1 MFARGWEQR
10 TSLTFHASGKDC
22 IDLFCSNTVFLNIA
36 FAVVLIGILAGASS
50 QPWFLVVAIV
60 WMAVGG
66 YFLQRSRRNR
76 PGPPNL
82 FDDEPR

>member
-1 MFARGWEQR
+1 MSQDQNSAPGSTR
-10 TSLTFHASGKDC
+10 A
-22 IDLFCSNTVFLNIA
+22 ITVFLNIA

-66 YFLQRSRRNR
+66 YFLHRSRRNR

>member
-1 MFARGWEQR
+1 MMSRDQNSAPEPTRAIR
-10 TSLTFHASGKDC
+10 
-22 IDLFCSNTVFLNIA
+22 VFLNIA
-36 FAVVLIGILAGASS
+36 FAVVLIGILVGASS

-82 FDDEPR
+82 FDDESR

>member
-1 MFARGWEQR
+1 MSHDQNSAPGSTR
-10 TSLTFHASGKDC
+10 A
-22 IDLFCSNTVFLNIA
+22 ITVFLNIA

-50 QPWFLVVAIV
+50 QPWFLAVAIV
-60 WMAVGG
+60 WMAIGG

>member
-1 MFARGWEQR
+1 MSRDHNSAPGP
-10 TSLTFHASGKDC
+10 TPA
-22 IDLFCSNTVFLNIA
+22 ITVFLNIA
-36 FAVVLIGILAGASS
+36 FAVVLIGILVGASS

-82 FDDEPR
+82 FDDESR

>member
-1 MFARGWEQR
+1 MISRDQNSAPEPTRAIR
-10 TSLTFHASGKDC
+10 
-22 IDLFCSNTVFLNIA
+22 VFLNIA
-36 FAVVLIGILAGASS
+36 FAVVLIGILVGASS

-82 FDDEPR
+82 FDDESR